1 MNKVDQ
7 LSNLVGSLNENDS
20 DAEEKDL
27 EALSHAE
34 MSLDDC
40 INKLKE
46 AKKEAVSNKAVL
58 SIEAAMKHVQ
68 RAKQIL

>member
-7 LSNLVGSLNENDS
+7 LSNLVGTLSENDS
-20 DAEEKDL
+20 AVEKDQ

-34 MSLDDC
+34 MFLDDC
-40 INKLKE
+40 IAKLKE
-46 AKKEAVSNKAVL
+46 AKKEAVGNKAVL
-58 SIEAAMKHVQ
+58 SIEAAMKHVA